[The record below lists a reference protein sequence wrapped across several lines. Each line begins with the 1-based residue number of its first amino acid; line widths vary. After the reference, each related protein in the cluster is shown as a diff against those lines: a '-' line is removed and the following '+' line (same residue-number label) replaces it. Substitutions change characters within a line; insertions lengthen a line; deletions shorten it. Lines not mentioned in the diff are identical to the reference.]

1 MVDGPAT
8 LFVVAVVIV
17 VIAAYIS
24 FLLFDI
30 FLFHCGNASF
40 SFSFSSWPFVLHFGI
55 TFHAFSYRI
64 ADILM
69 YIHRNGKRQKN
80 EKMSRIDKK
89 KNVNANSKRTKNRK
103 KHTHTE
109 QNGKCKRAKK

>member
-1 MVDGPAT
+1 
-8 LFVVAVVIV
+8 
-17 VIAAYIS
+17 
-24 FLLFDI
+24 
-30 FLFHCGNASF
+30 
-40 SFSFSSWPFVLHFGI
+40 
-55 TFHAFSYRI
+55 
-64 ADILM
+64 M

-103 KHTHTE
+103 KHTHRE